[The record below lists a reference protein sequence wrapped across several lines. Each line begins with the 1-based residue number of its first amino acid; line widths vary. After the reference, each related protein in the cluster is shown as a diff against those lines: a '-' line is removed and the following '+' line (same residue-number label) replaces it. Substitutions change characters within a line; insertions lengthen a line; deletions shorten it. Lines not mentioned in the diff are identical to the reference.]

1 MSAQS
6 INDLPITVLLAARNE
21 EANLPKCL
29 ASLRPVCR
37 VVVLDSGSTDRTVEI
52 AKQAG
57 AEVVSF
63 IYAGGYPKKRQWAL
77 DNLTIQTPWVLLID
91 ADEEI
96 PPALW
101 TEIAAAI
108 GGKDPAAGYVIMKD
122 FHFLGRRFRFG
133 GFSHAAVLLVRVG
146 HARFERLIEETAGD
160 LDMEVHER
168 VIVDGP
174 VGVMKTPLIHR
185 DFKGL
190 DAYRDRHNRYAD
202 WEALVRW
209 KFLDTGHY
217 GEDSI
222 RPRLFGN
229 VQERRRFLKRIAM
242 RVPFEPFWWF
252 LYHYL
257 FRLGCLEGRA
267 GWVACRIRMDY
278 IRNVRRKIKS
288 LRLKSR

>member
-63 IYAGGYPKKRQWAL
+63 VYAGGYPKKRQWAL

-108 GGKDPAAGYVIMKD
+108 GGKDPAAGYAIMKD

-146 HARFERLIEETAGD
+146 HARFERLIEETAGA

-190 DAYRDRHNRYAD
+190 AAYLERHDRYAV
-202 WEALVRW
+202 WEAMVRRQ
-209 KFLDTGHY
+209 FIDTGLY

-222 RPRLFGN
+222 NPKLFGN
-229 VQERRRFLKRIAM
+229 IQERRRFLKRIAI
-242 RVPFEPFWWF
+242 RVPGEPLCWF
-252 LYHYL
+252 LYHYVI
-257 FRLGCLEGRA
+257 RLGFMEGVA
-267 GWVACRIRMDY
+267 GWTACRIRMNY
-278 IRNVRRKIKS
+278 IRNVRRQVKA
-288 LRLKSR
+288 LRDRTT